1 MHRVTLIT
9 RVGCHLC
16 EAARADL
23 VRISADLGAPYDEID
38 VDSDPALTARYGD
51 FVPVILVDGAEHGYY
66 RVEEK
71 RLREALA
78 R

>member
-16 EAARADL
+16 EAARAEL
-23 VRISADLGAPYDEID
+23 VRITTELGMPYDEID
-38 VDSDPALTARYGD
+38 VDSDRALTARYGE

-71 RLREALA
+71 RLRKALA
-78 R
+78 G